1 MAAGVIAT
9 KFSAP
14 CSLDSNLKLPFQILW
29 ARRLTNSTGSHSVK
43 PGFYFFVLSYRHRIF
58 TIKTSFPMRLI
69 RNVLG
74 SRLSACET
82 NPPRAGSNLW
92 GASSNPAPPRRG
104 SQCWPRYGGHTL
116 RERHSLAP
124 RGRRSRQNPH
134 SRTLCFAPEKTPL
147 ERRHRNCRI
156 PPQPEAPPL
165 VSSRPL
171 KAKRNSGSNA
181 G

>member
-14 CSLDSNLKLPFQILW
+14 CSLDSNLNLPFHMLW
-29 ARRLTNSTGSHSVK
+29 AMCLTNSSYSHSVK
-43 PGFYFFVLSYRHRIF
+43 PGFYFFVLSYRHRVF
-58 TIKTSFPMRLI
+58 TIKTNFPMRLI

-82 NPPRAGSNLW
+82 NPPRAGFNLW

-104 SQCWPRYGGHTL
+104 PYCRPRDGRNTL

-124 RGRRSRQNPH
+124 RCRRSRQNPD
-134 SRTLCFAPEKTPL
+134 SRAVRFAPEKTPL

-165 VSSRPL
+165 VSSFPL
-171 KAKRNSGSNA
+171 KTKRNSGSTSC
-181 G
+181 